1 MVITVSDRLFA
12 IFDIGTTGTRSV
24 IVDEEGREVSKAYEE
39 YPPTPKDIGLHEQI
53 ADTYWRASSNT
64 MQRAL
69 AGCKHGPDAI
79 VGVVV
84 TTARDSITPVD
95 KDGKA
100 LAPTVTW
107 IDSRKSAKSV
117 EMAEEIGQRN
127 AVRKLMW
134 FIENKPD
141 FFKKTFKWAHIDA
154 FINNRLCGALVSSPG
169 EARFGPFD
177 FETLQWSE
185 VLCENTEIPI
195 DKLAEIKDSGT
206 TIGEVSSEAAKST
219 SLRKGTPVILGSGDQ
234 QCAAL
239 GMGINTAGLVKAT
252 TGTGTFVVTHLEEY
266 LEETFVMYCHPS
278 AMPGKWILEGV
289 TPGTGLAYKWY
300 RDQFCEPEIALA
312 AQTEKDVYQIIE
324 SSAASVPAG
333 SDGLVLFPYMAYNLG
348 ILYNLG
354 FGHTK
359 AHIARAILEA
369 NGYTISFY
377 LQMMEGM
384 LDIDFK
390 ELVIG
395 GGGANSPIW
404 RQIQA
409 DCVNKTVVLPTVN
422 DSTVIGAAILGTV
435 GTGIYGGY
443 SEAIDN
449 MVHTK
454 ERREPIPENVEVYK
468 KQYEIF
474 NKLLNAETG
483 NILDAIS

>member
-1 MVITVSDRLFA
+1 MSDRLFA
-12 IFDIGTTGTRSV
+12 VFDIGTTGTRSV

-39 YPPTPKDIGLHEQI
+39 YPQTPKDVGLHEQV
-53 ADTYWRASSNT
+53 ADTYWRASANT

-84 TTARDSITPVD
+84 TTARDSITPID

-107 IDSRKSAKSV
+107 IDSRKTAKST
-117 EMAEEIGQRN
+117 EMAEDIGQRN

-134 FIENKPD
+134 FIENRPEL
-141 FFKKTFKWAHIDA
+141 FKRAYKWAHIDA
-154 FINNRLCGALVSSPG
+154 FINNRLCDAVVSSPG
-169 EARFGPFD
+169 ESRFGPFD

-185 VLCENTEIPI
+185 ELCEATGIPI

-206 TIGEVSSEAAKST
+206 TIGEINSNAAKAT

-234 QCAAL
+234 QCAAV
-239 GMGINTAGLVKAT
+239 GMGVIETGLVKAT

-266 LEETFVMYCHPS
+266 MDETFVMYCHPS

-300 RDQFCEPEIALA
+300 RDNYCESEVALA
-312 AQTEKDVYQIIE
+312 AQTEKDAYQIIE

-333 SDGLVLFPYMAYNLG
+333 SDGLILFPYMAYNLG

-359 AHIARAILEA
+359 AHVARAILEA

-384 LDIDFK
+384 VDVEFE

-395 GGGANSPIW
+395 GGGANSPLW

-409 DCVNKTVVLPTVN
+409 DCINKRVALPKVN

-443 SEAIDN
+443 KEAVDN
-449 MVHTK
+449 MVHIE

-468 KQYEIF
+468 KQYEVY
-474 NKLLNAETG
+474 NKLVIAETG